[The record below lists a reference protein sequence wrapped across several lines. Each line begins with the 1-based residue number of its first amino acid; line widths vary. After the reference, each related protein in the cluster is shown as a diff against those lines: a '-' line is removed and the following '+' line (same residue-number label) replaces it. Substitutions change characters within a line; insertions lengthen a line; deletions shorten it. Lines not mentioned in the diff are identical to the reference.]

1 MSTLCHI
8 HAKPGFSRR
17 AHSFFEDSKFA
28 LQQAIEIAGAQIRHA
43 VGAWPGKATQ
53 ERRKQL
59 LF

>member
-8 HAKPGFSRR
+8 HAKPGLSRR

-43 VGAWPGKATQ
+43 GGAWPGKAAQ